1 MVSINPEGGPRPASR
16 RDRRAAADPAVH
28 VAAVA
33 AAATSGT
40 ARPRPTP
47 RSLKAGRAR
56 RMIGPLP
63 VSSLVGLEV
72 LAAGGL
78 LYRMASTPLHFV
90 LLAGGAALGLLLLV
104 PMGAGSLGTTLARR
118 VAFATRPRL
127 AADERSTG
135 PASALFAGMVLRP
148 ARDQRGRAFGVV
160 EWAGTATAVVMVT
173 PGDASPMRYG
183 VPSPLPLSAIVE
195 RLAHSDIPL
204 DALVVHTLSVSGN
217 ATTAPAATPWR
228 GRRDLYLA
236 VRLRPLSARA
246 ALARRGGGVRGVD
259 ACLAALT
266 GAVAAEVRAAGLSA
280 QTLDVEALLQALD
293 DVAVPVGT
301 PGASPGSHGAPGGGS
316 TLAPWAESWSSV
328 TGPVNG
334 HVSLIASAW
343 HPGPTT
349 QAPTEAGPDATD
361 RGLELG
367 APAGAAASTV
377 LEIRPAG
384 AAAAVRL
391 LVRTSAL
398 GVQAAAVAA
407 AQMRSVGARAGV
419 AFGVLGGSQ
428 LAGARATC
436 LLGDGRVPGAPAGPT
451 HPEAVADITVPLA
464 ALDRL
469 APRLG
474 VGIPL
479 GDDDR
484 GRSWAVDLVHARPQR
499 VVTVGEGWVASAL
512 AGRAVRAG
520 IRVVVVT
527 DRPAP
532 WQALI
537 RQVAGDAEVAI
548 VPPDARTLVG
558 DGEKGARLIIVEGP
572 GAAPGARQP
581 WQTVLNVLP
590 DASAGES
597 LLPAADLV
605 LVTAGAAAEELDR
618 PLGLDQSAAG
628 QLQGMVEFA
637 VACVSGGKV
646 TVVRM
651 DPSA

>member
-1 MVSINPEGGPRPASR
+1 
-16 RDRRAAADPAVH
+16 
-28 VAAVA
+28 
-33 AAATSGT
+33 
-40 ARPRPTP
+40 
-47 RSLKAGRAR
+47 
-56 RMIGPLP
+56 MIGPLP

-72 LAAGGL
+72 VAAGGL
-78 LYRMASTPLHFV
+78 LYRMASAPLHFV
-90 LLAGGAALGLLLLV
+90 LLACGAALGLLLLV
-104 PMGAGSLGTTLARR
+104 PMGGGSLGTTLARR

-160 EWAGTATAVVMVT
+160 EWAGTATSVVMVT
-173 PGDASPMRYG
+173 PGDASPMRYAG
-183 VPSPLPLSAIVE
+183 PSPLPLSAIVE

-204 DALVVHTLSVSGN
+204 DALAVHTLSVSGN
-217 ATTAPAATPWR
+217 ATTTPAATPWR
-228 GRRDLYLA
+228 GRRDLFLA

-280 QTLDVEALLQALD
+280 QTLDAEALQQALD
-293 DVAVPVGT
+293 DLAVPVVS
-301 PGASPGSHGAPGGGS
+301 PAASPGSPGSPGAPGSGL
-316 TLAPWAESWSSV
+316 TQAPWSESWSSV
-328 TGPVNG
+328 TGPANG

-349 QAPTEAGPDATD
+349 QASTEAAPDATD
-361 RGLELG
+361 LGLELG
-367 APAGAAASTV
+367 APAGAAACTV

-384 AAAAVRL
+384 AVAAARL
-391 LVRTSAL
+391 LVRASAL
-398 GVQAAAVAA
+398 GVQTAADAA
-407 AQMRSVGARAGV
+407 TQIRSVGARAGV
-419 AFGVLGGSQ
+419 TFDVLSGSQ

-436 LLGDGRVPGAPAGPT
+436 LLGDGRVPGASAGPT
-451 HPEAVADITVPLA
+451 HPEAVAAITVPLA

-499 VVTVGEGWVASAL
+499 VVTVGEGWLASAL

-520 IRVVVVT
+520 VRVVVVT

-537 RQVAGDAEVAI
+537 RQVASDADVAI
-548 VPPDARTLVG
+548 VPPDARSLVG

-590 DASAGES
+590 DASTGES
-597 LLPAADLV
+597 LLAAADLV
-605 LVTAGAAAEELDR
+605 LVTAGAAVEELGR
-618 PLGLDQSAAG
+618 PLGLDHTAAG
-628 QLQGMVEFA
+628 QLLGMVDFA
-637 VACVSGGKV
+637 VACVSGGTV